1 MKKEFEKIRKSKYFK
16 YIVAFGIIKK
26 VILLVMFLVPL
37 LSFSQTYKDVMSI
50 SSVDMFKKVAIENTY
65 EFQDLNKNRTDKNWI
80 DYMYVL
86 DKKDSDNYIKWAMYH
101 KKENRFTFRF
111 SRTDIVSSFFGSEPD
126 NSENPYDLITKS
138 IKEKCA
144 YIKIVT
150 INEIDFVTY
159 SCVDSSFNGN
169 VGFTVHNSEGW
180 IKQFPN

>member
-1 MKKEFEKIRKSKYFK
+1 MKKL
-16 YIVAFGIIKK
+16 
-26 VILLVMFLVPL
+26 ILLLLFIPLV
-37 LSFSQTYKDVMSI
+37 SFGQTYEDLMSI
-50 SSVDMFKKVAIENTY
+50 NSVDMFKKVAIENTY
-65 EFQDLNKNRTDKNWI
+65 EFQDFNQNRTDKNWI
-80 DYMYVL
+80 DYVYVL
-86 DKKDSDNYIKWAMYH
+86 EKDSDNYIKWAMYH
-101 KKENRFTFRF
+101 KKENRFIFKF

-150 INEIDFVTY
+150 LNEIDFVTY

-180 IKQFPN
+180 IRHFPSN

>member
-80 DYMYVL
+80 D
-86 DKKDSDNYIKWAMYH
+86 
-101 KKENRFTFRF
+101 
-111 SRTDIVSSFFGSEPD
+111 
-126 NSENPYDLITKS
+126 
-138 IKEKCA
+138 
-144 YIKIVT
+144 
-150 INEIDFVTY
+150 
-159 SCVDSSFNGN
+159 
-169 VGFTVHNSEGW
+169 
-180 IKQFPN
+180 